1 MNKLIYILVGLAV
14 LVGLFFLLSQPPKNN
29 ISTTANFEIPADFNN
44 YDLVFYWGDGCP
56 HCKNVDKWLADN
68 NKDNQL
74 KIYSKEVYQD
84 KGNQQE
90 LLSLVSKFCP
100 ELIENGGIGVPTSF
114 DPVDQ
119 KCIQGDTYII
129 EFLSKKLKS

>member
-1 MNKLIYILVGLAV
+1 MNKLIYIFIGLAV

-29 ISTTANFEIPADFNN
+29 ALNIANFEVTADFNN

-56 HCKNVDKWLADN
+56 HCKNVDKWLTDN

-84 KGNQQE
+84 KNNQQE
-90 LLSLVSKFCP
+90 LLGLASKFCP
-100 ELIENGGIGVPTSF
+100 ELIDNGGIGVPTSF
-114 DPVDQ
+114 DPVGQ
-119 KCIQGDTYII
+119 KCIQGDTPII
-129 EFLSKKLKS
+129 EFLSAKLKP